1 MPQMRQPQEP
11 TGLWP
16 FLRQDL
22 KKELRL
28 SPNIE
33 GAVQL
38 SKPSRLLAKGAGV
51 MVGVYGSLSALFFL
65 SVWTGSCGHCPDTLP
80 ESVKVSQ
87 VFDIDERIIIR
98 VISRV
103 LKNRGFATSEWGGTG
118 AVWKRD
124 TWSRGD

>member
-38 SKPSRLLAKGAGV
+38 SKPSRLLAKEAGV
-51 MVGVYGSLSALFFL
+51 MVGVSGSLSALF
-65 SVWTGSCGHCPDTLP
+65 S
-80 ESVKVSQ
+80 
-87 VFDIDERIIIR
+87 
-98 VISRV
+98 
-103 LKNRGFATSEWGGTG
+103 
-118 AVWKRD
+118 
-124 TWSRGD
+124 